1 MGTIALVGGNEFRP
15 NCVAMDREILRR
27 VGNLTPRVLI
37 LPTAAGSE
45 EPGAAAAN
53 GIRHFQGLGL
63 EATALMVVSRA
74 DAENDALA
82 ARVKDADVIY
92 LTGGDPAYLLE
103 TLRHSAVW
111 AAIERLYRQGAA
123 VVGSSAGAMALSA
136 QMRRGPRDWLPGLG
150 LAPRL
155 AVLPHHE
162 GCTEQ
167 EARDQREAL
176 PSSLVLLGIAAATA
190 CINTGDDAWQVA
202 GEGSVCVYGEY
213 SADRY
218 ATGASFALP

>member
-1 MGTIALVGGNEFRP
+1 MGTIALVGGDEFRP

-27 VGNLTPRVLI
+27 AGTLTPRVLI
-37 LPTAAGSE
+37 LPTAAASE

-53 GIRHFQGLGL
+53 GIRHFQSLGL
-63 EATALMVVSRA
+63 EAEALMVVTRA

-82 ARVKDADVIY
+82 ARVKDVDVIY

-111 AAIERLYRQGAA
+111 SAIERLYRQGGV

-136 QMRRGPRDWLPGLG
+136 QMRHGSREWLPGLG
-150 LAPRL
+150 LAPRV

-162 GCTEQ
+162 HCAED
-167 EARDQREAL
+167 EARGLREAL
-176 PSSLVLLGIAAATA
+176 PSGLVLLGIAAATA
-190 CINTGDDAWQVA
+190 GINAGNDTWHVA

-218 ATGASFALP
+218 PTGESFELP

>member
-1 MGTIALVGGNEFRP
+1 MGTIALVGGDEFRP
-15 NCVAMDREILRR
+15 NCMAMDREILRR
-27 VGNLTPRVLI
+27 VGKLTPRVLI
-37 LPTAAGSE
+37 LPTAAANE

-53 GIRHFQGLGL
+53 GVRHFQSLGL
-63 EATALMVVSRA
+63 EAAALMVVTRA

-111 AAIERLYRQGAA
+111 SAIERLYRQGGA
-123 VVGSSAGAMALSA
+123 VIGSSAGAMALGA
-136 QMRRGPRDWLPGLG
+136 QMRYGPREWVPGLG
-150 LAPRL
+150 LAPRV

-162 GCTEQ
+162 RCAEE
-167 EARDQREAL
+167 EAHDLREAL
-176 PSSLVLLGIAAATA
+176 PSGLVLLGIAAAAA
-190 CINTGDDAWQVA
+190 CINAGNGAWQVA

-218 ATGASFALP
+218 TTGASFELP

>member
-1 MGTIALVGGNEFRP
+1 MGTIALVGGDEFRP

-27 VGNLTPRVLI
+27 AGTPTPRVLI
-37 LPTAAGSE
+37 LPTAAASE

-53 GIRHFQGLGL
+53 GIRHFQGLGI
-63 EATALMVVSRA
+63 EAAALMVVTRA
-74 DAENDALA
+74 DAENDTLA
-82 ARVKDADVIY
+82 TRIKDADVIY

-111 AAIERLYRQGAA
+111 AATERLYRQGG
-123 VVGSSAGAMALSA
+123 VVAGSSAGAMALGA
-136 QMRRGPRDWLPGLG
+136 QMRHGSREWLPGLG
-150 LAPRL
+150 LAPRV

-162 GCTEQ
+162 RCAEQ
-167 EARDQREAL
+167 EAHDLRETL
-176 PSSLVLLGIAAATA
+176 PSGLVLLGIAAATA
-190 CINTGDDAWQVA
+190 CINAGNDTWQVA

-218 ATGASFALP
+218 APGESFELP